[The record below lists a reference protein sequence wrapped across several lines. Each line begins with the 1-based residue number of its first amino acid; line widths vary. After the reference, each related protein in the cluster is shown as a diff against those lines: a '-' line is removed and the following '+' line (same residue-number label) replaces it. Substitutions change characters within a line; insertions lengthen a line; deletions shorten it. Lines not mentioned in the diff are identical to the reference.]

1 LILKK
6 RTCVSALFVLAL
18 FCEGGVFA
26 KGAND
31 AAALTAD
38 EPVTI
43 LVAAAASLKN
53 PLDGGADGGNSIAGI
68 IGIIG
73 IIDAFKKKESAITVE
88 VTYASSGALKTQIEN
103 GLAAD
108 VFMSAATREMDA
120 LVGTA
125 HVDAASV
132 VNLLTNEIV
141 LIKRRGAATKVTDFS
156 DVLSAQSIVIGDP
169 ASVPAGNYAREIFT
183 KLGSYD
189 AVSKKASFA
198 SNVTEALSQ
207 VAQGSAEVGVVYATD
222 AASQKQVEVIKVADA
237 SLLAQRVLYPVGI
250 VASSAHKDA
259 AKKFV
264 AFLQSDEG
272 AAIFQRWGF
281 SSAN

>member
-1 LILKK
+1 MKK
-6 RTCVSALFVLAL
+6 HSCVSALFVLAL
-18 FCEGGVFA
+18 FCAGGVFA

-53 PLDGGADGGNSIAGI
+53 PLDGGGDGGNSIAGI
-68 IGIIG
+68 IGIIE
-73 IIDAFKKKESAITVE
+73 AFKKKEGAITVE

-125 HVDAASV
+125 HIDAASV

-141 LIKRRGAATKVTDFS
+141 LIKRRGAATKMTDFS

-169 ASVPAGNYAREIFT
+169 ASVPAGNYAR
-183 KLGSYD
+183 
-189 AVSKKASFA
+189 
-198 SNVTEALSQ
+198 
-207 VAQGSAEVGVVYATD
+207 
-222 AASQKQVEVIKVADA
+222 
-237 SLLAQRVLYPVGI
+237 
-250 VASSAHKDA
+250 
-259 AKKFV
+259 
-264 AFLQSDEG
+264 
-272 AAIFQRWGF
+272 
-281 SSAN
+281 